1 MWPWLIHRFR
11 NRTACPPIAHLCE
24 RLQAF
29 FCNTSQ
35 VDTTLHSST
44 FAETEYDNKRCC
56 IRKNNVLKD
65 LSCKTS
71 QLSRYWTSEN
81 QILQRE
87 TAGPAGRTSI
97 CHNYFVHFDAVQRS
111 VLSREYATPFIKR
124 NSEKRHFMLL
134 PSLTACDKSTITL
147 KSDNSIRQLP
157 RALIMWKWIRHN
169 LHKNKHKNIF
179 KDLEYSSIIRNHH
192 DFT

>member
-1 MWPWLIHRFR
+1 MW
-11 NRTACPPIAHLCE
+11 
-24 RLQAF
+24 
-29 FCNTSQ
+29 
-35 VDTTLHSST
+35 
-44 FAETEYDNKRCC
+44 
-56 IRKNNVLKD
+56 KNNVLKD
-65 LSCKTS
+65 LSCKAS
-71 QLSRYWTSEN
+71 QLRRYWTSEN

-87 TAGPAGRTSI
+87 TTGPAGRTSI

-134 PSLTACDKSTITL
+134 PCLTACDQSPITL
-147 KSDNSIRQLP
+147 KSNDSIRLLP

-179 KDLEYSSIIRNHH
+179 KDLEYSSNSRNLH
-192 DFT
+192 DFTLLHSEMRVFVFYFDLSHKL